1 MNPKYRHV
9 SKARDISTNKWYV
22 IKNIR
27 PEEIR
32 RNGIAVDADNFVK
45 IGKNPNFYPAN
56 AIIFGPTRKNVHK
69 CIIIT
74 ISALTNKLWN
84 VLSV

>member
-1 MNPKYRHV
+1 MKENLSHV
-9 SKARDISTNKWYV
+9 FRAKDMSTGKSYV
-22 IKNIR
+22 LK
-27 PEEIR
+27 EVDR
-32 RNGIAVDADNFVK
+32 RTQDADNFIK
-45 IGKNPNFYPAN
+45 IGPNPNFYPAN

-84 VLSV
+84 ALSV